1 MVVIIVTLSLTY
13 VKGLTK
19 KRKKSKIYGMKESIK
34 QQLAEAIKV
43 FHMPRYKELPNEG
56 LYLEQTT
63 QYINYVLA
71 PLGCMTITS
80 SMISNYVKKGIIA
93 PPIKK
98 LYYAEQIAYLFYIAI
113 AKNVLSLEHI
123 VALREMQEKSYPKE
137 IAYDY
142 LCEELENVLF
152 HVFGLKDKIDDI
164 GRTKSDEKML
174 FREVII
180 AASNSIHLTS
190 CFNAMQEDNNTHD

>member
-1 MVVIIVTLSLTY
+1 MHN
-13 VKGLTK
+13 
-19 KRKKSKIYGMKESIK
+19 MKETIK
-34 QQLAEAIKV
+34 QQMAEAIRD
-43 FHMPRYKELPNEG
+43 FSMPRYHELPNEG

-63 QYINYVLA
+63 QYINRTLA
-71 PLGCMTITS
+71 PLGCMQLTS

-93 PPIKK
+93 SPIKK

-123 VALREMQEKSYPKE
+123 QFLRQMQEKSYPKE

-142 LCEELENVLF
+142 LCDELENVLF
-152 HVFGLKDKIDDI
+152 YVFGLKDSIEDI
-164 GRTKSDEKML
+164 GRTKSDEKVL

-190 CFNAMQEDNNTHD
+190 CFNAIQADENKE

>member
-1 MVVIIVTLSLTY
+1 
-13 VKGLTK
+13 
-19 KRKKSKIYGMKESIK
+19 MKTIENTNIM
-34 QQLAEAIKV
+34 EAIKI
-43 FHMPRYKELPNEG
+43 FRMPRFHELPDVG
-56 LYLEQTT
+56 LYLDQTT
-63 QYINYVLA
+63 KYINSFIS
-71 PLGCMTITS
+71 PLGWEITG

-137 IAYDY
+137 IAYNY

-190 CFNAMQEDNNTHD
+190 CFNALQDDK

>member
-1 MVVIIVTLSLTY
+1 M
-13 VKGLTK
+13 
-19 KRKKSKIYGMKESIK
+19 YGMKEELKQQMAESIK
-34 QQLAEAIKV
+34 D
-43 FHMPRYKELPNEG
+43 FCMPRYSELPNEG

-63 QYINYVLA
+63 QYINHVLA
-71 PLGCMTITS
+71 PLGCMELTS

-113 AKNVLSLEHI
+113 AKNILSLEHI
-123 VALREMQEKSYPKE
+123 VQLREMQEKSYPKE

-142 LCEELENVLF
+142 LCDELENILF
-152 HVFGLKDKIDDI
+152 YAFGLKDRIDDI

-174 FREVII
+174 FRELII
-180 AASNSIHLTS
+180 AASNSIHLTN
-190 CFNAMQEDNNTHD
+190 CFNTLKKEP

>member
-1 MVVIIVTLSLTY
+1 MMSIMIPPLDRT
-13 VKGLTK
+13 VKDLTK
-19 KRKKSKIYGMKESIK
+19 KINKSKIKSMKEELKQHMAETIK
-34 QQLAEAIKV
+34 N
-43 FHMPRYKELPNEG
+43 FHMPRYGELPSDG

-63 QYINYVLA
+63 QYINSVLE

-93 PPIKK
+93 SPIKK

-123 VALREMQEKSYPKE
+123 VYLRQMQEKSYPKE

-142 LCEELENVLF
+142 LCEEFENVLF
-152 HVFGLKDKIDDI
+152 HVFGLKDKIEDI

-180 AASNSIHLTS
+180 AASNSIHLTC
-190 CFNAMQEDNNTHD
+190 CFNALKNDN

>member
-1 MVVIIVTLSLTY
+1 
-13 VKGLTK
+13 
-19 KRKKSKIYGMKESIK
+19 MKDELK
-34 QQLAEAIKV
+34 QQMAEAIKA
-43 FHMPRYKELPNEG
+43 FRIPRYEELPNEG

-63 QYINYVLA
+63 QYINNILA
-71 PLGCMTITS
+71 PLNCIELTS

-123 VALREMQEKSYPKE
+123 VKLRQMPAKSYPKE
-137 IAYDY
+137 IAYNY

-152 HVFGLKDKIDDI
+152 YIFGLKSKIDDI
-164 GRTKSDEKML
+164 GRTKSDEKVL
-174 FREVII
+174 FREVIV

-190 CFNAMQEDNNTHD
+190 CFNALQADEAKSL

>member
-1 MVVIIVTLSLTY
+1 
-13 VKGLTK
+13 
-19 KRKKSKIYGMKESIK
+19 MKDELK
-34 QQLAEAIKV
+34 QQMAETIKA
-43 FHMPRYKELPNEG
+43 FRIPRYEELPNEG

-63 QYINYVLA
+63 QYINNILA
-71 PLGCMTITS
+71 PLNCIELTS

-123 VALREMQEKSYPKE
+123 VKLRQMQEKSYPKE

-152 HVFGLKDKIDDI
+152 YIFGLKDKIDDI
-164 GRTKSDEKML
+164 GRTKSDEKVL

-190 CFNAMQEDNNTHD
+190 CFNALQSDEKKSL

>member
-1 MVVIIVTLSLTY
+1 MDE
-13 VKGLTK
+13 K
-19 KRKKSKIYGMKESIK
+19 IK
-34 QQLAEAIKV
+34 QQLQENIKD
-43 FHMPRYKELPNEG
+43 FRMPRYHELPNEG

-63 QYINYVLA
+63 QYINSILA
-71 PLGCMTITS
+71 PLGSLELTS

-93 PPIKK
+93 SPIKK

-123 VALREMQEKSYPKE
+123 VMLRQMQEKSYPKE

-142 LCEELENVLF
+142 LCAEFENILF
-152 HVFGLKDKIDDI
+152 HVFGLKDSIEHI
-164 GRTKSDEKML
+164 GVTHSDEKAL

-180 AASNSIHLTS
+180 AATNSIHLTC
-190 CFNAMQEDNNTHD
+190 CFNTI

>member
-1 MVVIIVTLSLTY
+1 
-13 VKGLTK
+13 
-19 KRKKSKIYGMKESIK
+19 MKEKLK
-34 QQLAEAIKV
+34 QQMAETIKH
-43 FHMPRYKELPNEG
+43 FRMPRYEELPDDG

-63 QYINYVLA
+63 QYINNVLE
-71 PLGCMTITS
+71 PLGCMELTA

-123 VALREMQEKSYPKE
+123 VALREMQERSYPKE
-137 IAYDY
+137 IAYNY
-142 LCEELENVLF
+142 LCAELENVLF
-152 HVFGLKDKIDDI
+152 HVFGLKDTIEDI
-164 GRTKSDEKML
+164 GRTKSDEKAL

-180 AASNSIHLTS
+180 AASNSIHLTC
-190 CFNAMQEDNNTHD
+190 CFNAMQKDEKGE

>member
-1 MVVIIVTLSLTY
+1 
-13 VKGLTK
+13 
-19 KRKKSKIYGMKESIK
+19 MKEKLK
-34 QQLAEAIKV
+34 QQMAENIQK
-43 FHMPRYKELPNEG
+43 FRMPRYEDLPNEG
-56 LYLEQTT
+56 LYLEQIT
-63 QYINYVLA
+63 QYINSVLE
-71 PLGCMTITS
+71 PLGCMSITT

-123 VALREMQEKSYPKE
+123 VYLRQMQEKSYPKE

-142 LCEELENVLF
+142 LCDEFENVLF
-152 HVFGLKDKIDDI
+152 HIFGLKEKIEDI

-180 AASNSIHLTS
+180 AASNSIHLTC
-190 CFNAMQEDNNTHD
+190 CFNALKSDN

>member
-1 MVVIIVTLSLTY
+1 M
-13 VKGLTK
+13 KD
-19 KRKKSKIYGMKESIK
+19 MKESIK
-34 QQLAEAIKV
+34 QQMAESIKQ
-43 FHMPRYKELPNEG
+43 FRMPRYEELPNEG

-63 QYINYVLA
+63 QYINHALA

-123 VALREMQEKSYPKE
+123 IALREMQEKSYPKE
-137 IAYDY
+137 IAYNY

-190 CFNAMQEDNNTHD
+190 CFNALQDDNNK

>member
-1 MVVIIVTLSLTY
+1 MD
-13 VKGLTK
+13 K
-19 KRKKSKIYGMKESIK
+19 KIK
-34 QQLAEAIKV
+34 QQLMENIKT
-43 FHMPRYKELPNEG
+43 FRMPRYNELPNEG

-63 QYINYVLA
+63 QYINSILA
-71 PLGCMTITS
+71 PLGSLELTS

-113 AKNVLSLEHI
+113 AKNILSMEHI
-123 VALREMQEKSYPKE
+123 VFLRKLQEQSYPKE

-142 LCEELENVLF
+142 LCAEFENVLF
-152 HVFGLKDKIDDI
+152 HVFGLKDSIENI
-164 GRTKSDEKML
+164 GVTHSDEKIL

-180 AASNSIHLTS
+180 AASNSIHLTC
-190 CFNAMQEDNNTHD
+190 CFNAIQKNNPCIS

>member
-1 MVVIIVTLSLTY
+1 M
-13 VKGLTK
+13 
-19 KRKKSKIYGMKESIK
+19 KREIK
-34 QQLAEAIKV
+34 QQMAENIQG
-43 FHMPRYKELPNEG
+43 FRMPRYHELPNEG

-63 QYINYVLA
+63 QYINHVLA
-71 PLGCMTITS
+71 PLGRLELTS
-80 SMISNYVKKGIIA
+80 SMISNYVKKGFIA
-93 PPIKK
+93 APVKK

-152 HVFGLKDKIDDI
+152 HVFGLKDRIDDI

-190 CFNAMQEDNNTHD
+190 CFNALSEDEK

>member
-1 MVVIIVTLSLTY
+1 MYSMDERT
-13 VKGLTK
+13 
-19 KRKKSKIYGMKESIK
+19 K
-34 QQLAEAIKV
+34 QQLQENIKD
-43 FHMPRYKELPNEG
+43 FRMPRYHELPKEG

-63 QYINYVLA
+63 QYINSVLS
-71 PLGCMTITS
+71 PLGSLELTS

-93 PPIKK
+93 SPIKK

-123 VALREMQEKSYPKE
+123 IRLRQMQEKSYPKE

-142 LCEELENVLF
+142 LCAEFENVLF
-152 HVFGLKDKIDDI
+152 HVFGLKDSIDHI
-164 GRTKSDEKML
+164 GVTHSDEKAL

-180 AASNSIHLTS
+180 AASNSIHLT
-190 CFNAMQEDNNTHD
+190 CCLNTI

>member
-1 MVVIIVTLSLTY
+1 
-13 VKGLTK
+13 
-19 KRKKSKIYGMKESIK
+19 MKEEIK
-34 QQLAEAIKV
+34 QQMAETIKD
-43 FHMPRYKELPNEG
+43 FHMPKYEELPNDG

-63 QYINYVLA
+63 QYINSVLE
-71 PLGCMTITS
+71 PLGCMSITS

-123 VALREMQEKSYPKE
+123 VYLRQMQEKSYPKE

-142 LCEELENVLF
+142 LCDEFENVLF
-152 HVFGLKDKIDDI
+152 HIFGLKEKIEDI

-180 AASNSIHLTS
+180 AASNSIHLTC
-190 CFNAMQEDNNTHD
+190 CFNALKSDN

>member
-1 MVVIIVTLSLTY
+1 M
-13 VKGLTK
+13 
-19 KRKKSKIYGMKESIK
+19 
-34 QQLAEAIKV
+34 AEAIKV
-43 FHMPRYKELPNEG
+43 FHMPRYEELPNEG

-63 QYINYVLA
+63 QYINHVLA
-71 PLGCMTITS
+71 PLSCITITS

-93 PPIKK
+93 SPIKK

-142 LCEELENVLF
+142 LCAEFENVLF
-152 HVFGLKDKIDDI
+152 YVFGLKDRIDDI
-164 GRTKSDEKML
+164 GRTKSDEKVL

-190 CFNAMQEDNNTHD
+190 CFDALKGDEK

>member
-1 MVVIIVTLSLTY
+1 MIVMNEIL
-13 VKGLTK
+13 
-19 KRKKSKIYGMKESIK
+19 K
-34 QQLAEAIKV
+34 QQMAENIQK
-43 FHMPRYKELPNEG
+43 FHMPRYHELPNQG

-63 QYINYVLA
+63 QYMNHVLD
-71 PLGCMTITS
+71 PLSCMTITS

-98 LYYAEQIAYLFYIAI
+98 LYYAEQIAYLFYIVI

-164 GRTKSDEKML
+164 GRTKSDEKAL

-190 CFNAMQEDNNTHD
+190 CFNAIQNSNHE

>member
-1 MVVIIVTLSLTY
+1 
-13 VKGLTK
+13 
-19 KRKKSKIYGMKESIK
+19 MKEEIK
-34 QQLAEAIKV
+34 QQMAETIKD
-43 FHMPRYKELPNEG
+43 FHMPKYEELPNDG

-63 QYINYVLA
+63 QYINSVLE
-71 PLGCMTITS
+71 PLGCMSITS

-123 VALREMQEKSYPKE
+123 VYLRQMQEKSYPKE

-142 LCEELENVLF
+142 LCDEFENVLF
-152 HVFGLKDKIDDI
+152 HIFGLKEKIEDI
-164 GRTKSDEKML
+164 RRTKSDEKML

-180 AASNSIHLTS
+180 AASNSIHLTC
-190 CFNAMQEDNNTHD
+190 CFNALKSDN